1 MHCSRFPFEKKLYK
15 SNGMIRVLCNLTSH
29 YCVIW
34 SMKYNDYFAGYLNK
48 KYFYVLYVK
57 LTAGMTAITNVDH
70 NWDD

>member
-1 MHCSRFPFEKKLYK
+1 
-15 SNGMIRVLCNLTSH
+15 
-29 YCVIW
+29 
-34 SMKYNDYFAGYLNK
+34 MKYNDYFAGYLNK